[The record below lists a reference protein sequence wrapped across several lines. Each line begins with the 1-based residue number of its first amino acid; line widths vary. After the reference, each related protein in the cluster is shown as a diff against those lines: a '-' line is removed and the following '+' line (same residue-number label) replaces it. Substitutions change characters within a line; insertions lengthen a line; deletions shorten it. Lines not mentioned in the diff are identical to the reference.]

1 MINYR
6 TQLPN
11 FGEQSMAFIKRIGL
25 FLIVNFLVVTTVS
38 IIFNFVCQYF
48 GIEFSQYGYYLAFYS
63 VLGMG
68 SAFVSLLMSK
78 KMVKWK
84 MKVQIIDPKNATG
97 EEKMLLDMVHHHARQ
112 AKITKMPEFGIYNS
126 PDLNAFATGATK
138 NNALVALSSGLVQR
152 MNKDEVEGV
161 IGHEIAHIANG
172 DMVTMTLI
180 TGMMNTM
187 VLFVARILADMIA
200 SNMSGEG
207 RRPNYLVFMGIY
219 MALQMALSM
228 LGSILVSYFSR
239 RREFKADAGGAKYAG
254 REKMIAALQALSK
267 NYMPQAVPKDEEA
280 IAALKISGISK
291 SKFAKL
297 FSTHPPLEDRIA
309 ALERNRNKS
318 Y

>member
-1 MINYR
+1 
-6 TQLPN
+6 
-11 FGEQSMAFIKRIGL
+11 MAFIKRIGL

-48 GIEFSQYGYYLAFYS
+48 GIEFSRYGYYLAFYS

-68 SAFVSLLMSK
+68 SAIVSLLMSK

-84 MKVQIIDPKNATG
+84 MKVQLIDPKNATG
-97 EEKMLLDMVHHHARQ
+97 DEKMLLDMVHHHARQ
-112 AKITKMPEFGIYNS
+112 AKIDKMPEFGIYQS
-126 PDLNAFATGATK
+126 PTANAFATGATK
-138 NNALVALSSGLVQR
+138 NNALVALSSGLVQK
-152 MNKDEVEGV
+152 MNKDEIEGV

-200 SNMSGEG
+200 SNMSNNEG
-207 RRPNYLVFMGIY
+207 RGGGFMFYGIY
-219 MALQMALSM
+219 MGLQMVLSL

-239 RREFKADAGGAKYAG
+239 RREFRADAGGAKYAG
-254 REKMIAALQALSK
+254 REKMIAALKALSK
-267 NYMPQAVPKDEEA
+267 DYMPQATPKREEN
-280 IAALKISGISK
+280 IAALKISGLSK

-297 FSTHPPLEDRIA
+297 FSTHPPLEDRIQ

>member
-1 MINYR
+1 
-6 TQLPN
+6 
-11 FGEQSMAFIKRIGL
+11 MAFVKRIGL

-38 IIFNFVCQYF
+38 IIFNFVCQYL
-48 GIEFSQYGYYLAFYS
+48 GIQFSQYGYYLAFYS

-68 SAFVSLLMSK
+68 SAIVSLLMSK

-97 EEKMLLDMVHHHARQ
+97 ESKVLLDMVHHHARQ
-112 AKITKMPEFGIYNS
+112 AKIDKMPEFGIYES
-126 PDLNAFATGATK
+126 PQLNAFATGATK

-152 MNKDEVEGV
+152 MSKDEIEGV

-200 SNMSGEG
+200 SKMSGGEG
-207 RRPNYLVFMGIY
+207 RRPNYFVFMGIY
-219 MALQMALSM
+219 MALQMGLSM
-228 LGSILVSYFSR
+228 LGSIVVSYFSR
-239 RREFKADAGGAKYAG
+239 RREYKADAGGAKYAG
-254 REKMIAALQALSK
+254 REKMIAALQALANNYAPQKVSK
-267 NYMPQAVPKDEEA
+267 NEEA

-291 SKFAKL
+291 STLAKL
-297 FSTHPPLEDRIA
+297 FSTHPPLEERIK
-309 ALERNRNKS
+309 ALEQNRNKT